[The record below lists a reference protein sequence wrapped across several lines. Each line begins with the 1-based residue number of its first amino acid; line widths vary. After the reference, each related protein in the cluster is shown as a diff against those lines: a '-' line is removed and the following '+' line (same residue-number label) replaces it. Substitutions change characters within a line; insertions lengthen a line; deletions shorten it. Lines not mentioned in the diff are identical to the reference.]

1 MIKFKAFVFI
11 TIFSF
16 SSIATAGATEC
27 GSGECPVLERAKDVG
42 DAAIKDLAPYI
53 GFALIIGL
61 AQSGGASSLDSA
73 MFGLDKNNYDNG
85 IQLLDPSSKYSIDV
99 LSFSDHNSFDPLRKN
114 NFSVNVFEIKYK
126 FN

>member
-1 MIKFKAFVFI
+1 
-11 TIFSF
+11 
-16 SSIATAGATEC
+16 
-27 GSGECPVLERAKDVG
+27 
-42 DAAIKDLAPYI
+42 
-53 GFALIIGL
+53 
-61 AQSGGASSLDSA
+61 
-73 MFGLDKNNYDNG
+73 MFGLDKNDYDNG

>member
-27 GSGECPVLERAKDVG
+27 GSGECPVLV
-42 DAAIKDLAPYI
+42 
-53 GFALIIGL
+53 
-61 AQSGGASSLDSA
+61 QSGGASSLDSA
-73 MFGLDKNNYDNG
+73 MFGLDKNDYDNG

>member
-1 MIKFKAFVFI
+1 
-11 TIFSF
+11 
-16 SSIATAGATEC
+16 
-27 GSGECPVLERAKDVG
+27 
-42 DAAIKDLAPYI
+42 
-53 GFALIIGL
+53 LIIGL

-73 MFGLDKNNYDNG
+73 MFGLDKNDYDNG